1 MLGIPF
7 PAPMHAHT
15 ANLARQVALRKLGL
29 LFARLDDAVT
39 RGELE
44 EAKTLLVDV
53 RAALAVARQTE
64 LGASNLN
71 PASDDVES
79 R

>member
-1 MLGIPF
+1 MRHP
-7 PAPMHAHT
+7 T
-15 ANLARQVALRKLGL
+15 ANLARQVALRKLGR

-39 RGELE
+39 RGELD

-53 RAALAVARQTE
+53 RAALAVARESE
-64 LGASNLN
+64 LGAPNLN
-71 PASDDVES
+71 PSSDDVDS